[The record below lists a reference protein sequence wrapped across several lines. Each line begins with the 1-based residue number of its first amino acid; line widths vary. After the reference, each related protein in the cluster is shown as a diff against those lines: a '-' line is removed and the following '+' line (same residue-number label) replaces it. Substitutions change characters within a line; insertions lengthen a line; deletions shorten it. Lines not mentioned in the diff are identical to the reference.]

1 MATVKP
7 RTLPVSKRGFNVE
20 MLLWVAERLS
30 ALAIYALILVGIV
43 GALIVSAQT
52 NANLGDV
59 LRWAFFPNITGNPFG
74 SMPWVTPLA
83 KLMVILF
90 VLVVSAHGMHGM
102 IEILDDYITNHLW
115 RHTLRH
121 WGGAIFFLIVNAIAI
136 YVILTS

>member
-7 RTLPVSKRGFNVE
+7 RTLPASKRGLNVE

-30 ALAIYALILVGIV
+30 ALAIYGLILLGIL

-59 LRWAFFPNITGNPFG
+59 LRWAFFPNISGNPLG
-74 SMPWVTPLA
+74 GMPWVTPLA
-83 KLMVILF
+83 KLTVILF

-121 WGGAIFFLIVNAIAI
+121 WGGAIFLLVVNAIAI
-136 YVILTS
+136 YVIWTS